1 MFIGISMI
9 RHRLSYELR
18 AWFRFLTNKKLR
30 KLISDYTYMG
40 DGILT
45 THYLPFKDSKVQS
58 SFDDAFSKVPK
69 KFTTLRKIEWRFSIL
84 VWAYRQTIPLGGVV
98 IECGV
103 WYGVLSRALINH
115 YSATDPRKFLLFDS
129 WGESGF
135 SMQGPYKK
143 NNYLQDIYD
152 VVRQRFQNTPAHL
165 IRGSLPGSLQIDDT
179 DCISLLMIDLNSG
192 WLEYEV
198 LALAWDKIPQGGII
212 YLDDYGQDFPIVR
225 EAMDK
230 FVKERDQNLLV
241 FPTGQAIII
250 KG

>member
-1 MFIGISMI
+1 MFLRISMI
-9 RHRLSYELR
+9 RHRLSYELF
-18 AWFRFLTNKKLR
+18 AWSRFLTQKKLR
-30 KLISDYTYMG
+30 KLISDYTYVG

-45 THYLPFKDSKVQS
+45 THYLPFKDSKVKW
-58 SFDDAFSKVPK
+58 SFDNAFSMVPK
-69 KFTTLRKIEWRFSIL
+69 KFATLRKIEWRFSIL

-103 WYGVLSRALINH
+103 WYGVLSRALINQ
-115 YSATDPRKFLLFDS
+115 YSETDSRKFLLFDS

-135 SMQGPYKK
+135 SMQGPYKTH
-143 NNYLQDIYD
+143 NYLQDIYD
-152 VVRQRFQNTPAHL
+152 VVKERFMNTPARL
-165 IRGSLPGSLQIDDT
+165 VRGSLPGSFQIDEV

-198 LALAWDKIPQGGII
+198 LTLAWDKIPLGGII

-225 EAMDK
+225 EAIDK
-230 FVKERDQNLLV
+230 FANERNQNLLV

-250 KG
+250 KM